1 MNISSQMLDVI
12 VIGAGQGGLATG
24 WHLKQ
29 HGLNFRI
36 FDEQSQPGGELA

>member
-1 MNISSQMLDVI
+1 MKANNQMFDVV
-12 VIGAGQGGLATG
+12 VIGAGQAGLATG